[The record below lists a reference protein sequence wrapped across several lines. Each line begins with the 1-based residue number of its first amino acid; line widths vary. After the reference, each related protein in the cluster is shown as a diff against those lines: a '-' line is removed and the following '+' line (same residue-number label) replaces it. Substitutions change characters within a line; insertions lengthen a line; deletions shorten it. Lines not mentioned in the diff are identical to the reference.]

1 MLVGRLNRLNPL
13 PITADTTSMTSEKR
27 IRLRYDGRCS
37 SCGKFV
43 PARSHA
49 YYDDTRKTVRC
60 TSCPAWPTVTKSAPG
75 ASARREHDR
84 RKAKD
89 EERLRKE
96 WGRFGGVAVAL
107 SDERSS
113 TKAWERGAVGE
124 ERVAAILAKLDQARV
139 TLLHDRRIP
148 GSRANIDHIAVTAAG
163 IWVIDAKRYAG
174 RPQVKASGGLFRP
187 RVQKLYVGSRDCT
200 SLVDGVL
207 TQAAQVQAAMA
218 DIPVHPVLCFVDSDW
233 DLLAGPI
240 EISGVSVTTPRRLKG
255 ALSKE
260 TEGPFPVTAMAKAIA
275 ARFPPA

>member
-1 MLVGRLNRLNPL
+1 
-13 PITADTTSMTSEKR
+13 MTREKR

-37 SCGKFV
+37 CCGKFV
-43 PARSHA
+43 PAHSYA

-60 TSCPAWPTVTKSAPG
+60 TSCPASPTPTPSNTPG

-89 EERLRKE
+89 KQRLREK

-113 TKAWERGAVGE
+113 TKAWERGTVGE
-124 ERVAAILAKLDQARV
+124 ERVAAILAKLEPARGA
-139 TLLHDRRIP
+139 LLHDRRIP

-174 RPQVKASGGLFRP
+174 RPQLKASGGLFRP

-207 TQAAQVQAAMA
+207 DQVAHVQAGMA
-218 DIPVHPVLCFVDSDW
+218 DVPVHPVLCFVDSDW
-233 DLLAGPI
+233 DVSAGPD
-240 EISGVSVTTPRRLKG
+240 EISGVGVTTPRRLKR
-255 ALSKE
+255 ALSKQ
-260 TEGPFPVTAMAKAIA
+260 TEGPFPVAAMAKAIA

>member
-49 YYDDTRKTVRC
+49 FYDATSNTVRC
-60 TSCPAWPTVTKSAPG
+60 TSCPARPGAPKNAPG

-89 EERLRKE
+89 EERLRKK

-163 IWVIDAKRYAG
+163 VWVIDAKRCAG
-174 RPQVKASGGLFRP
+174 RPQLKASGGLFRP

-207 TQAAQVQAAMA
+207 DQVAHVQAGMA

-240 EISGVSVTTPRRLKG
+240 EISGVRVTTPRRLKR

-260 TEGPFPVTAMAKAIA
+260 AEGPFPVAAMANAIA

>member
-1 MLVGRLNRLNPL
+1 MAR
-13 PITADTTSMTSEKR
+13 EKR

-37 SCGKFV
+37 CCGKFV
-43 PARSHA
+43 PAHSYA

-60 TSCPAWPTVTKSAPG
+60 TSCPASPTPTPSNTPG

-89 EERLRKE
+89 KQRLREK

-113 TKAWERGAVGE
+113 TKAWERGTVGE
-124 ERVAAILAKLDQARV
+124 ERVAAILAKLEPARGA
-139 TLLHDRRIP
+139 LLHDRRIP

-174 RPQVKASGGLFRP
+174 RPQLKASGGLFRP

-240 EISGVSVTTPRRLKG
+240 EISGVSVTTPRRLKR

-260 TEGPFPVTAMAKAIA
+260 TEGPFPVAAMAKAIA

>member
-1 MLVGRLNRLNPL
+1 MFSPHPSLLTVMESAQSPL
-13 PITADTTSMTSEKR
+13 TLSLSPTSPRSGT
-27 IRLRYDGRCS
+27 RC
-37 SCGKFV
+37 
-43 PARSHA
+43 RH
-49 YYDDTRKTVRC
+49 
-60 TSCPAWPTVTKSAPG
+60 
-75 ASARREHDR
+75 E
-84 RKAKD
+84 
-89 EERLRKE
+89 
-96 WGRFGGVAVAL
+96 
-107 SDERSS
+107 
-113 TKAWERGAVGE
+113 
-124 ERVAAILAKLDQARV
+124 
-139 TLLHDRRIP
+139 
-148 GSRANIDHIAVTAAG
+148 SRANIDHIAVTAAG

-275 ARFPPA
+275 AGFPPA

>member
-13 PITADTTSMTSEKR
+13 PITADTTSMTREKR

-37 SCGKFV
+37 SYGKFV

-49 YYDDTRKTVRC
+49 FYDATSNTVRC
-60 TSCPAWPTVTKSAPG
+60 TSCPARPGAPKNAPG
-75 ASARREHDR
+75 ASARREHER
-84 RKAKD
+84 RKARD
-89 EERLRKE
+89 EQRLREK

-113 TKAWERGAVGE
+113 TRAWERGAVGE
-124 ERVAAILAKLDQARV
+124 ERVAAILAKLDPARV
-139 TLLHDRRIP
+139 TVLHDRRIP

-174 RPQVKASGGLFRP
+174 RPQVKVSGGLFRP
-187 RVQKLYVGSRDCT
+187 RVQELYVGSRDCT

-233 DLLAGPI
+233 DLLAEPI
-240 EISGVSVTTPRRLKG
+240 ELSCVSVTTPRRLKR
-255 ALSKE
+255 ALSKQ
-260 TEGPFPVTAMAKAIA
+260 TEGPFPVAAMANAIA